1 MTELPEFE
9 PYDGLSSDEV
19 RVLQDLTKWSSARVA
34 KCHTSLI
41 GLIDKVRSRLEAYV
55 DRVHPDT
62 DWVPPAEWSMAYKV
76 TVDGGAKLISE
87 YYRREAKNPA
97 MGLTDEQLE
106 LELQKA
112 AVALLDTVP
121 IEDVERV
128 LRRRRYVEEHGDQ
141 RQPAGQR
148 KQQNVGKLL
157 REGR

>member
-1 MTELPEFE
+1 
-9 PYDGLSSDEV
+9 
-19 RVLQDLTKWSSARVA
+19 
-34 KCHTSLI
+34 
-41 GLIDKVRSRLEAYV
+41 
-55 DRVHPDT
+55 
-62 DWVPPAEWSMAYKV
+62 
-76 TVDGGAKLISE
+76 
-87 YYRREAKNPA
+87 

-121 IEDVERV
+121 IEDVRRV
-128 LRRRRYVEEHGDQ
+128 LRRREYIEEHGDQ